1 MNTLSSGKLPLCIEF
16 ISSEQGLRDVVDHCA
31 GLELLGVDTEF
42 VRYKTYYPIL
52 GLIQLSD
59 GEKCYLIDPLAF
71 SDLSSLKALM
81 VDKNVTKVFHS
92 CSEDLEVFDHHM
104 GCLPDPIFDT
114 QIVSAILGLGFSLS
128 YQNLVM
134 QLTGDHLPKE
144 ETRSDWLQRPLSE
157 SQCQYAALDVAYLPQ
172 IYQQQWQALDVS
184 GKLIWAQEECDRL
197 TGKTAINAASEDYYL
212 KAKSAWKLDR
222 QQLNVLKS
230 LCAWREEE
238 ARNRDIPRS
247 RVVEDKILYN
257 IARSSLD
264 TKLDFGELN
273 LFPGKIRKYGE
284 VLINLHQ
291 KAMSE
296 DESLYP
302 SLVERPSPP
311 SSSGLLKELKQLVEE
326 KAQEL
331 SCAPE
336 ILAKKKDLQELLR
349 SQDKEGTYGLTEVF
363 SGWRKQPIGE
373 ALLAKLNKD

>member
-1 MNTLSSGKLPLCIEF
+1 MNKLSSGKLPLSIEF
-16 ISSEQGLRDVVDHCA
+16 ISTEQGLRDVLDHCA
-31 GLELLGVDTEF
+31 GLAVLGVDTEF

-59 GEKCYLIDPLAF
+59 GEKCFLIDPLALR
-71 SDLSSLKALM
+71 DLSSLKALM
-81 VDKNVTKVFHS
+81 VNKNVTKVFHS

-104 GCLPDPIFDT
+104 GCSPDPVFDT
-114 QIVSAILGLGFSLS
+114 QIISAILGLGFSLS

-144 ETRSDWLQRPLSE
+144 ETRSDWLQRPLSQ

-172 IYQQQWQALDVS
+172 IYQQQCQALDVS
-184 GKLIWAQEECDRL
+184 GKLTWAQEECGRL
-197 TGKTAINAASEDYYL
+197 TGNTAINAASENYYL
-212 KAKSAWKLDR
+212 KSKSAWKLDR

-238 ARNRDIPRS
+238 ARHRDLPRS
-247 RVVEDKILYN
+247 RVVEDKVLYS
-257 IARSSLD
+257 IARSSPD
-264 TKLDFGELN
+264 TKLDFAELN
-273 LFPGKIRKYGE
+273 MFPGKIRKYGE
-284 VLINLHQ
+284 VLINLYK
-291 KAMSE
+291 KAINE

-302 SLVERPSPP
+302 SLVERPAPP

-326 KAQEL
+326 KAEEL
-331 SCAPE
+331 GCAAE

-349 SQDKEGTYGLTEVF
+349 SQNKEGIYGLTEVF
-363 SGWRKQPIGE
+363 SGWRKQAIGE